1 MVWPE
6 KSMIDLLLAKPAKG
20 GRAFHHFDAIGR
32 QLIDEWER
40 RKSLS
45 ETPSPA
51 ETATGYVKREAYR
64 IIIHYWTS
72 GRGSFFE
79 QVVRRDGR
87 ALTSRVR
94 LDENPFHFGLLA
106 LFADDGVV
114 SRQDRSVFAMQM
126 LYAYHHGVPPTFL
139 IGFIYQAGSKEEI
152 RRKLAA
158 GTIEPG
164 FEATHK
170 RYIKDVRIGSF
181 R

>member
-1 MVWPE
+1 
-6 KSMIDLLLAKPAKG
+6 MIELLAKPVRG
-20 GRAFHHFDAIGR
+20 PNAIRQFEALSR

-40 RKSLS
+40 RKRLPG
-45 ETPSPA
+45 TPSPA

-64 IIIHYWTS
+64 IIIHYWS
-72 GRGSFFE
+72 NGFGSLFE

-106 LFADDGVV
+106 LFSDDSVI

-126 LYAYHHGVPPTFL
+126 LFAYHHGVPPTFL

>member
-1 MVWPE
+1 
-6 KSMIDLLLAKPAKG
+6 MIDLSVKPAHG
-20 GRAFHHFDAIGR
+20 GHAIHQFDAIDR

-40 RKSLS
+40 RKGLPD
-45 ETPSPA
+45 TPSPA
-51 ETATGYVKREAYR
+51 ETATGYIKREAYR
-64 IIIHYWTS
+64 IIIHYWTN
-72 GRGSFFE
+72 GHGSLFE
-79 QVVRRDGR
+79 RVVRRDGR

-106 LFADDGVV
+106 LFSDDSIV

-139 IGFIYQAGSKEEI
+139 IGFLYQAGSKEEI